1 MKIMAICGSGLGS
14 SFMVEMNIKKVLKKL
29 DIEAEVEHSDLSSA
43 TPGAADLFVMAKD
56 IAASA
61 SVPESQLVVITNII
75 DINELE
81 AQLRVVRQTIIIDSE
96 VDMFILETL
105 NFVVD
110 ILKVPS
116 VLVGL
121 IALIGLVAQKKSF
134 SDVVKGTIKTILG
147 FIVLGGGATVLVGSL
162 NPLGGMFE
170 HALIFRAL
178 FLITRRLFLLP
189 WKNTVLQPR

>member
-1 MKIMAICGSGLGS
+1 M
-14 SFMVEMNIKKVLKKL
+14 LKKL
-29 DIEAEVEHSDLSSA
+29 EIEAEVEHSDLSSA

-81 AQLRVVRQTIIIDSE
+81 AQLRVVRQTITIYSE
-96 VDMFILETL
+96 VDMYILETL

-121 IALIGLVAQKKSF
+121 IALIGLVAQKNLSPT
-134 SDVVKGTIKTILG
+134 S
-147 FIVLGGGATVLVGSL
+147 
-162 NPLGGMFE
+162 
-170 HALIFRAL
+170 
-178 FLITRRLFLLP
+178 
-189 WKNTVLQPR
+189 